1 MKKIFIILSFVLMLT
16 IFTVSAYAQ
25 ADGEVTHAN
34 MQALWDYWVAN
45 AEENALSMYPDGICG
60 VWCDGDMS
68 RVTIMVTKDDMGEA
82 AKASILA
89 SLEDSSGVEFTY
101 GAYSH
106 KELRQIQT
114 QLEAR
119 LTAGEW
125 EEYGIHW
132 IGVDE
137 QHNVLAIGINTNDPE
152 SKAFINTMFTAYH
165 DRVVFEHCD
174 EVFDYVQDVSAPKQ
188 ADTKVYVITYA
199 TMVDP
204 GMAGAYPGLTGANP
218 GLTYIGFDD
227 IQPKN
232 HTYLWILIPSM
243 ILVLSVAGT
252 LIWRKKRSNMAVLST
267 GESVTEEMPSVKQ
280 AVTDATVSPSL
291 ELDRRIMNKINII
304 TK

>member
-1 MKKIFIILSFVLMLT
+1 MKKIFIILSFVLMFAM
-16 IFTVSAYAQ
+16 FTVSAYAQ
-25 ADGEVTHAN
+25 SDGEVTHAN

-45 AEENALSMYPDGICG
+45 AEDNALSMYPDGICG

-125 EEYGIHW
+125 EEYGVHW
-132 IGVDE
+132 MGVDE

-152 SKAFINTMFTAYH
+152 SKAFINAMFTAYR

-174 EVFDYVQDVSAPKQ
+174 GVFDYVLNISAPKQ
-188 ADTKVYVITYA
+188 ADTKVYVITYT

-204 GMAGAYPGLTGANP
+204 GMAGAHP

-227 IQPKN
+227 IQPQN

-252 LIWRKKRSNMAVLST
+252 LIWHKKRSNIAVLST
-267 GESVTEEMPSVKQ
+267 GESVTEEMPNVKQ
-280 AVTDATVSPSL
+280 AVTDAMVSPSP
-291 ELDRRIMNKINII
+291 ELDQRIINKINSI